1 MNAPNVYLVN
11 PAPAEPDGAGLP
23 PYALLLGLV
32 TNPFPVTPDET
43 HYFFT
48 PEIEATYEEVSHFIE
63 MRKGFLLLTGDVGLG
78 KTTLLRRLLASF
90 DKSRYNTALILT
102 SFLDQS
108 ELLETVGADFG
119 LRLPPGARRI
129 DHLAALNEFLLAE
142 SAKGKINVLF
152 IDDAQALDALAL
164 DVVRQLS
171 NLETAQ
177 SKLIQVVLCGQPELL
192 DTLDQHSLR
201 QVKSR
206 IALHRQ
212 LRPLNQVQTGAYIAH
227 RLAMAGSVHS
237 VTITADGLQALHDCT
252 GGSPRRIHHLMDR
265 CLYGLMADGTDRID
279 EALVQLAWQD
289 LGWQIPAPH
298 AAVTH
303 ASDASATPPPTAP
316 DTITPFPYRHRV
328 ALSGAALL
336 GVALLLLAG
345 SIALG
350 DYRSTSE
357 VVAETVAA
365 TPMTVPPPAPPVVSV
380 VTPIDSP
387 VVAPIVTQIEEPANW
402 VAARA
407 GLAGLD
413 ELQWPKAESM
423 PMLSE
428 QLQQAL
434 QGKPWQAVLLN
445 GESATPCTDRP
456 VLTLT
461 DARGQTWKLSF
472 IEAQW
477 PTAPM
482 VMGLSSAPVRQLQQ
496 FLAIQGW
503 LGPDEV
509 DAMMGP
515 RTAYALAHFQREQGL
530 AGTGQFSPAT
540 AYRLSCRMSR
550 GMPVAKGVVHD

>member
-1 MNAPNVYLVN
+1 
-11 PAPAEPDGAGLP
+11 
-23 PYALLLGLV
+23 
-32 TNPFPVTPDET
+32 
-43 HYFFT
+43 
-48 PEIEATYEEVSHFIE
+48 
-63 MRKGFLLLTGDVGLG
+63 
-78 KTTLLRRLLASF
+78 
-90 DKSRYNTALILT
+90 
-102 SFLDQS
+102 
-108 ELLETVGADFG
+108 
-119 LRLPPGARRI
+119 
-129 DHLAALNEFLLAE
+129 
-142 SAKGKINVLF
+142 
-152 IDDAQALDALAL
+152 
-164 DVVRQLS
+164 
-171 NLETAQ
+171 
-177 SKLIQVVLCGQPELL
+177 
-192 DTLDQHSLR
+192 
-201 QVKSR
+201 
-206 IALHRQ
+206 
-212 LRPLNQVQTGAYIAH
+212 
-227 RLAMAGSVHS
+227 
-237 VTITADGLQALHDCT
+237 
-252 GGSPRRIHHLMDR
+252 
-265 CLYGLMADGTDRID
+265 
-279 EALVQLAWQD
+279 
-289 LGWQIPAPH
+289 
-298 AAVTH
+298 
-303 ASDASATPPPTAP
+303 
-316 DTITPFPYRHRV
+316 V

-423 PMLSE
+423 PMLTE

-445 GESATPCTDRP
+445 GETATPCTDRP
-456 VLTLT
+456 VLTLN
-461 DARGQTWKLSF
+461 DARGQPWKLSF